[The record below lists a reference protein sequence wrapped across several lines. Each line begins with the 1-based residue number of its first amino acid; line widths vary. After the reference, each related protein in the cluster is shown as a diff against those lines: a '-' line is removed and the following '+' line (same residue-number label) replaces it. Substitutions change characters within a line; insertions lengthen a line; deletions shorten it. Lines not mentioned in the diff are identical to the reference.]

1 MEIRNIIEILIL
13 FQLVIVSWMCI
24 NNAKKYLEL
33 LEIIEKVDKK
43 HIANGN
49 LIIELIWMRKR
60 KLYL

>member
-13 FQLVIVSWMCI
+13 FQLIIVSWMCI

-33 LEIIEKVDKK
+33 LELIEKVDKK

-49 LIIELIWMRKR
+49 LIIELISKI
-60 KLYL
+60 K